1 MPKEKEAVVK
11 DKAPRQTASPDFLV
25 QAWRRGGFL
34 PYDAA
39 AVAAKT
45 AALGQHTKFFSCCRE
60 TPPQS
65 FLSATE

>member
-11 DKAPRQTASPDFLV
+11 DKAPRQTDMPDFLV

-39 AVAAKT
+39 AVAAKQGCGSGT
-45 AALGQHTKFFSCCRE
+45 PHTRCYDRAQPHAFQRACF
-60 TPPQS
+60 
-65 FLSATE
+65 